1 MYNYMKPNPN
11 TRRRR
16 NYRKEYDD
24 YYGQKSNPHTWT
36 LLQKKHRR
44 HKTARNKAR
53 SIMKQLHGNGPLM
66 DNDIDH
72 RDHNPSNNNP
82 ENLRIMPR
90 YLNRG
95 KCAKNFCP

>member
-1 MYNYMKPNPN
+1 MKPNTN
-11 TRRRR
+11 TITRRRR

-24 YYGQKSNPHTWT
+24 YYGQKGTPHTWT
-36 LLQKKHRR
+36 MLQRRHRR
-44 HKTARNKAR
+44 DKTARNKAR
-53 SIMKQLHGNGPLM
+53 SIMKQLHGTGPLM